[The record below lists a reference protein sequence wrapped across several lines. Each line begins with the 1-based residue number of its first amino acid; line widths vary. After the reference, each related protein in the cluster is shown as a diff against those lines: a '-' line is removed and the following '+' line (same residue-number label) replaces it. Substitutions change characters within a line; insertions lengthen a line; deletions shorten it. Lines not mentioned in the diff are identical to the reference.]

1 MIDIEKLA
9 FIKTKLENEKI
20 RLEEEL
26 RQFADQDKHNQEN
39 FNAKFPS
46 FGDDIDES
54 AAEVAAYSDN
64 LTLESTLE
72 KELRDVQNALE
83 LIEKGGYGKC
93 KYCKKDIPVERLLA
107 RSSSTSC
114 VACKKTLT
122 QEL

>member
-1 MIDIEKLA
+1 MDADKLA
-9 FIKTKLENEKI
+9 VIKGKLVSEKT

-46 FGDDIDES
+46 FGDEIDEN

-64 LTLESTLE
+64 LTLEGTLE
-72 KELRDVQNALE
+72 KELRDVQNALD

-107 RSSSTSC
+107 RPSSTSC

>member
-1 MIDIEKLA
+1 MDSDTLTV
-9 FIKTKLENEKI
+9 IKNKLENEKA
-20 RLEEEL
+20 RLQEDL
-26 RQFADQDKHNQEN
+26 HQLADQDKHNQEN

-46 FGDDIDES
+46 FGDDIDEN

-64 LTLESTLE
+64 LTLEGTLE
-72 KELRDVQNALE
+72 KELRDVQNAID
-83 LIEKGGYGKC
+83 LIEKGLYGKC

-107 RSSSTSC
+107 RPSSTSC